1 MKLIDRI
8 RSLFSSPPTVD
19 NPSTGTLMS
28 RGGGE
33 EAGPIDEARDPAQE
47 TADYGV
53 EDGGD
58 EAQDRDQ
65 MPILGQ
71 PH

>member
-1 MKLIDRI
+1 MKLIYRI

-33 EAGPIDEARDPAQE
+33 EAGPIDEARDPAHHH
-47 TADYGV
+47 D
-53 EDGGD
+53 
-58 EAQDRDQ
+58 
-65 MPILGQ
+65 LGAPNNSITDHVRPPMQ
-71 PH
+71 